1 MKIVTICLKKDMLE
15 IIRFQQFYVAFI
27 KHIKTKSIDTL

>member
-15 IIRFQQFYVAFI
+15 IIQQFYVAFI
-27 KHIKTKSIDTL
+27 KTKSIDTL

>member
-27 KHIKTKSIDTL
+27 KTKSIDTL

>member
-1 MKIVTICLKKDMLE
+1 MYENCNDLSKEEYGLE

-27 KHIKTKSIDTL
+27 KTKSIDTL

>member
-15 IIRFQQFYVAFI
+15 IIRFQQFYVF
-27 KHIKTKSIDTL
+27 IKTKSIDTL